1 MQSNPDRWTIRD
13 ILFSQADAQ
22 ANGNRV
28 AIEFIDG
35 SVWTFDELRTQA
47 LMAAGELRNH
57 GVRVGDS
64 VVLMADDPER
74 FTRYWLGIALLGA
87 TMVAIN
93 TGLQG
98 QVLTHQLQVS
108 RARFAV
114 CDADFEVVLR
124 RASDAL
130 SLLPQHMVCEPL
142 PQQDIHQSKPSDLA
156 CVMFTSGT
164 SGPSKGVEMPNAHCV
179 LFAVGTIDNY
189 QLQSDDCFY
198 ICLPLFHA
206 NGLFMQLLACLMSG
220 CRAVVRRKFSASNW
234 LTDIRRC
241 GATHTNTLGAVA
253 AFITAQPATEHDRS
267 HSLRVI
273 GAAPLTESAERGFR
287 EQFGVQHVVPLYGM
301 TEVNIPLYG
310 CLDETAP
317 GTCGREYSKYFNV
330 CIRDPD
336 TDQPLADEVI
346 GEIMVRPKLPWGF
359 MSGYAGMPDKTVEAW
374 RNFWFHTGDAGYRQS
389 NGQFVFVDRIK
400 DCIRR
405 RGENISS
412 YEVEQA
418 FLAIDGIAEAAAFA
432 VAADVAE
439 GTEDE
444 VMIALQLTSPVN
456 NAQLRDWCV
465 LAAQD
470 LAVFAAPRYVR
481 LVETLPKTQTG
492 KIRKNVLRDEGITH
506 DTIDMKGGH
515 NA

>member
-1 MQSNPDRWTIRD
+1 MQSKPDSWTIRD
-13 ILFSQADAQ
+13 VLFPLNDTG
-22 ANGNRV
+22 ANGDRV
-28 AIEFIDG
+28 AIEFIG
-35 SVWTFDELRTQA
+35 GNVWTLSDLRAQA
-47 LMAAGELRNH
+47 LMAAGELHRH
-57 GVRVGDS
+57 GVRVGDT

-108 RARFAV
+108 KARYAV
-114 CDADFEVVLR
+114 CDAEFESVLQ

-130 SLLPQHMVCEPL
+130 SLLPQQTTGEPL
-142 PQQDIHQSKPSDLA
+142 PQADIYPSKPSDLA
-156 CVMFTSGT
+156 CIMFTSGT

-189 QLQSDDCFY
+189 QLQQDDCFY

-206 NGLFMQLLACLMSG
+206 NGLFMQLLACLLSG

-234 LTDIRRC
+234 LADIRRC

-253 AFITAQPATEHDRS
+253 AFITALPPTEHDKS
-267 HSLRVI
+267 HSLRLV
-273 GAAPLTESAERGFR
+273 GAAPLTENAERGFR
-287 EQFGVQHVVPLYGM
+287 EQFGVQYVVPLYGM

-310 CLDETAP
+310 ALNETAP
-317 GTCGREYSKYFNV
+317 GTCGREYSKYFDV

-336 TDQPLADEVI
+336 TDQPVADNTT

-359 MSGYAGMPDKTVEAW
+359 MSGYAGMADKTVEAW
-374 RNFWFHTGDAGYRQS
+374 RNFWFHTGDAGYRRS

-432 VAADVAE
+432 VAADVTE

-444 VMIALQLTSPVN
+444 VMIALQVTRPVSSE
-456 NAQLRDWCV
+456 QLREWCA

-470 LAVFAAPRYVR
+470 LAVFAAPRYL
-481 LVETLPKTQTG
+481 LVVESLPKTPTG
-492 KIRKNVLRDEGITH
+492 KIRKVVLREEGITD
-506 DTIDMKGGH
+506 DTVDMRRG
-515 NA
+515 